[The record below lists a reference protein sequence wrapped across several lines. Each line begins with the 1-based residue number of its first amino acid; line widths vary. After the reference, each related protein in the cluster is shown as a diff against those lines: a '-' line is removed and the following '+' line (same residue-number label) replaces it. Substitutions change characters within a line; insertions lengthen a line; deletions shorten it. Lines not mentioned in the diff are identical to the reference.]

1 MNRFFAQKAEKRYL
15 SQNITF
21 NYMPEQL
28 NINVSRWIENLE
40 KKGRISFSLNQF
52 EQELPNYSEVAIKSA
67 LRRLSKKGKIVSFH
81 KGFYLII
88 SAQYAN
94 RGILPAALFM
104 DTFMKYLNRPYY
116 VGLLSAAA
124 LYGAAH
130 QQPQEYFVITDFP
143 VLRPSHKKGL
153 KVNFISKSNIESR
166 LLKERKTESG
176 YLKVSSPVLTASD
189 LIQFEKRSGGITR
202 VASVLNELVEEMN
215 PIEFDA
221 IFFSSTPSTAIQRL
235 GYLIEKIINNEK
247 LANGLFEASQKNGL
261 IFFRIPLKASAPT
274 KGFSSDNR
282 WKVIVNTEIEIDE

>member
-1 MNRFFAQKAEKRYL
+1 MAENRYL

-21 NYMPEQL
+21 NNMIEQL

-40 KKGRISFSLNQF
+40 KRGRISFSLNQL
-52 EQELPNYSEVAIKSA
+52 EEELPNYSGAAIKSA
-67 LRRLSKKGKIVSFH
+67 LKRLSKKGKIVSFH

-104 DTFMKYLNRPYY
+104 DDFMKFLNRPYY

-153 KVNFISKSNIESR
+153 KVNFISKSKIESR
-166 LLKERKTESG
+166 LLRERKTESG

-189 LIQFEKRSGGITR
+189 LVQYEKRSGGITR
-202 VASVLNELVEEMN
+202 AATVLNELVEEME
-215 PIEFDA
+215 PKEFDSV
-221 IFFSSTPSTAIQRL
+221 FFASTTATAIQRL
-235 GYLIEKIINNEK
+235 GYLIERVLNNEK
-247 LANGLFEASQKNGL
+247 LANELFEASQKNGL
-261 IFFRIPLKASAPT
+261 VFFRIPLKASAPA
-274 KGFSSDNR
+274 KGFSSENR
-282 WKVIVNTEIEIDE
+282 WKVIVNAEIEIDE

>member
-1 MNRFFAQKAEKRYL
+1 ML
-15 SQNITF
+15 
-21 NYMPEQL
+21 EQL
-28 NINVSRWIENLE
+28 NINVSQWIENLE
-40 KKGRISFSLNQF
+40 KKGRISFSLNQL
-52 EQELPNYSEVAIKSA
+52 EDELPSYSGVAIKSA

-104 DTFMKYLNRPYY
+104 DNFMKHLNRPYY

-153 KVNFISKSNIESR
+153 KVNFISKSKIESQ

-176 YLKVSSPVLTASD
+176 YLKVSSSLLTASD
-189 LIQFEKRSGGITR
+189 LVQFEKRSGGITR
-202 VASVLNELVEEMN
+202 VATVLNELIEEMD
-215 PIEFDA
+215 PKEFDP
-221 IFFSSTPSTAIQRL
+221 IFFTSTPSTAIQRL
-235 GYLIEKIINNEK
+235 GYLIEKVINNEK
-247 LANGLFEASQKNGL
+247 LANELFEASQKNGL
-261 IFFRIPLKASAPT
+261 DFFRIPLKASDPT

-282 WKVIVNTEIEIDE
+282 WKVIVNAEIEIDE